1 MEKVTFKYEAP
12 RNVDFG
18 TTDVDVTMSFD
29 SEDMTLDEFAGYVRK
44 FCLAI
49 GYHPSSVEQVFPEHD

>member
-12 RNVDFG
+12 RNVEFG
-18 TTDVDVTMSFD
+18 TTDADVTMSFD
-29 SEDMTLDEFAGYVRK
+29 SEGMTLDEFVGYVRK

-49 GYHPSSVEQVFPEHD
+49 GYHPSSVERVFPEHD